1 MEDVWDGRNLAA
13 LAGVV
18 SAGGGFIDLTKLM
31 GALNIR
37 CMGIKI
43 MKNISCQGQC
53 MGRSGTARNE
63 ACNGRG
69 ISQLNSVA
77 T

>member
-18 SAGGGFIDLTKLM
+18 SAGGGFINLTKLM

-37 CMGIKI
+37 CMGNKTYE
-43 MKNISCQGQC
+43 KHQPSRPVHGKK
-53 MGRSGTARNE
+53 RHFKK
-63 ACNGRG
+63 
-69 ISQLNSVA
+69 
-77 T
+77 